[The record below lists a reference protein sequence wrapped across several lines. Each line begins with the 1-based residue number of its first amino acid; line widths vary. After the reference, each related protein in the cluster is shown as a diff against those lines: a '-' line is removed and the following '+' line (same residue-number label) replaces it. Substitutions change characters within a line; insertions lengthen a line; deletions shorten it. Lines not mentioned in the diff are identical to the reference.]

1 VLLLLEEA
9 DYLVAR
15 PATPWDRI
23 LARLQAR
30 RLDAE
35 LAGGASPDASAVLAL
50 RAHKLAQESFRRR
63 LARNAQLIMA
73 EATQLRVGRR
83 LPVTACRDR
92 VRTASAEFA
101 ELIRCLLA
109 PGPVPV
115 EGVAQVSVLL
125 GDGCGPLYHRGSP
138 DDLRARLRQAAAT
151 LSRPPGS

>member
-1 VLLLLEEA
+1 MLLLLEEA
-9 DYLVAR
+9 DVLIAR

-23 LARLQAR
+23 RARLRAR
-30 RLDAE
+30 RLDAD
-35 LAGGASPDASAVLAL
+35 LASGASPDASAPLAL
-50 RAHKLAQESFRRR
+50 RAQKLAQESFRRD

-92 VRTASAEFA
+92 VRTTSAEFA

-115 EGVAQVSVLL
+115 EGVAQVSVLF
-125 GDGCGPLYHRGSP
+125 GDGSGPLYYRGSR
-138 DDLRARLRQAAAT
+138 DDLGARLRQAAAALT
-151 LSRPPGS
+151 SPAI